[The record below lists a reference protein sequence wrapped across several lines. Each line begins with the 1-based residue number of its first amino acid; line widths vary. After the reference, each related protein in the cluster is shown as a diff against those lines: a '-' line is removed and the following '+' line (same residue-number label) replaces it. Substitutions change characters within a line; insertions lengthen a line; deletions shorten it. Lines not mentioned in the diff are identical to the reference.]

1 MSIGFGETLIAIQN
15 FDELL
20 DIVIRA
26 QVTVAIFFFLSSLQI
41 LNGIRFFFVVE
52 PCINAAEIGFIVDSS
67 GSLRRDYNKEKE
79 FVKILADSIGIEEGG
94 SRAGIVTFS
103 YDAELSVKLSD
114 FRTTAQFKEIVDKLP
129 FMGYTTRIDKALT
142 LAKDQLFQ
150 QSTSAGRVLPKIIF
164 LLTDGRQ
171 TRDQD
176 AVDPA
181 TIASE
186 IREEQDVKIIVIG
199 IGAKINKEEL
209 IEIAGNSSLF
219 FHAKNLKHLKSVPF
233 VRNVAGHYCEIG
245 LSMDPSPNQFILA
258 SIFL

>member
-1 MSIGFGETLIAIQN
+1 MICQTCYDVSIGFGETLIAIQN

-41 LNGIRFFFVVE
+41 LNGIRFVFVVE

-186 IREEQDVKIIVIG
+186 IRMHFGAKTFVIG
-199 IGAKINKEEL
+199 IGRRVDPSELNQIAGDSSNVFLAKGFKQLNSASFINK
-209 IEIAGNSSLF
+209 
-219 FHAKNLKHLKSVPF
+219 
-233 VRNVAGHYCEIG
+233 VADMFCRSG
-245 LSMDPSPNQFILA
+245 L
-258 SIFL
+258 